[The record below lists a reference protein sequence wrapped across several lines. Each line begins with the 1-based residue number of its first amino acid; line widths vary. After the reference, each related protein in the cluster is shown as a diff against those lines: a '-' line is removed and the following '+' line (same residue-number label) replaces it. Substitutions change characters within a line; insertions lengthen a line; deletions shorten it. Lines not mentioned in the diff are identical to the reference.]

1 MNICGA
7 RPGAEFVAEV
17 LRFSSIEQDASAKET
32 LEIASRGMV

>member
-7 RPGAEFVAEV
+7 RPGAEFVAKV
-17 LRFSSIEQDASAKET
+17 SRFSSIEQDVSAKET